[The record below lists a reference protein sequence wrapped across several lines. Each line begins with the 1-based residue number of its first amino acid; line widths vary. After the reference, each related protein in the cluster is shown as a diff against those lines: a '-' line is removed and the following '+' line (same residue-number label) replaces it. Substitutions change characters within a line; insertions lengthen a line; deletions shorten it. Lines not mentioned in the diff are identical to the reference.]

1 MKCGQKDGRKNMNV
15 IIDTN
20 IAIDVISQREPYY
33 KQSQL
38 VLLASKEKTIN
49 GYISA
54 SAITDIFY
62 IINRMIKNNSEVKEL
77 LRKLVINN
85 VEIASVDGSIIKQA
99 LDSDWDDFEDCVQY
113 YVGESISADYIVTR
127 NPDDFTSGSIKVITP
142 DELLDIIAPE
152 ED

>member
-1 MKCGQKDGRKNMNV
+1 MDV
-15 IIDTN
+15 LIDTN

-33 KQSQL
+33 AKSQL
-38 VLLASKEKTIN
+38 VLLASKEKNIN

-62 IINRMIKNNSEVKEL
+62 IISKMIKNNSEVKEL

-85 VEIASVDGSIIKQA
+85 VEIATVDGSIITQA

-113 YVGESISADYIVTR
+113 YTGESISADYIVTR
-127 NPDDFTSGSIKVITP
+127 NPEDFTNDKIKVISP

-152 ED
+152 